1 MVVNGYERTDGSKV
15 TSTYNDF
22 ELRKFRTICKTH
34 LQKIDIETI
43 LDYGGGGSDWDAS
56 NFEHFTNESAK
67 QFSKIK
73 DVCSNEPAR
82 NLLEKRKSDCV
93 VCMDVLEHIHI
104 SDVPKVVFQ
113 KEIDFKMISS
123 YPW

>member
-1 MVVNGYERTDGSKV
+1 M
-15 TSTYNDF
+15 
-22 ELRKFRTICKTH
+22 RKFRTICKTH

-43 LDYGGGGSDWDAS
+43 LDYGGGGSNWDAS

-67 QFSKIK
+67 QFFKIK

-82 NLLEKRKSDCV
+82 NLLEKSKSDCV